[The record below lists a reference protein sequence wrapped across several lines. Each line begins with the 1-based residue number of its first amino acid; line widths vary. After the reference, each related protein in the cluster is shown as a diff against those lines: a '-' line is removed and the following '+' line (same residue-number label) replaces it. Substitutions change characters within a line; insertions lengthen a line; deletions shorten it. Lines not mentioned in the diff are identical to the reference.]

1 MGHRRFYGACAS
13 TLHNGRN
20 DAWRRRFPPNY
31 RSNRL
36 MLLESDGESAVQPI
50 LWPHYMTP
58 EGLIWTS
65 PRLELPVAGEAT
77 LASASRAGPPVLSPR
92 PSFRVAEEHETCA
105 TVDLAK
111 LPPDGRRMAET
122 PYPSLRRPRRSA
134 TRGSE
139 KQSRPTFDQPR
150 FPLSPIFLADF
161 WREFWVSIRRRS
173 SPRPD
178 RPSWAAK
185 AVIEPTA

>member
-1 MGHRRFYGACAS
+1 VGHRRFYGACAS

-111 LPPDGRRMAET
+111 LPPDGRRIVET
-122 PYPSLRRPRRSA
+122 PLPLASTTRRLGPP
-134 TRGSE
+134 G
-139 KQSRPTFDQPR
+139 
-150 FPLSPIFLADF
+150 
-161 WREFWVSIRRRS
+161 
-173 SPRPD
+173 SPRNSAGAHSTNHDPHFLQFFWSD
-178 RPSWAAK
+178 SGVDFGAFIG
-185 AVIEPTA
+185 VEP